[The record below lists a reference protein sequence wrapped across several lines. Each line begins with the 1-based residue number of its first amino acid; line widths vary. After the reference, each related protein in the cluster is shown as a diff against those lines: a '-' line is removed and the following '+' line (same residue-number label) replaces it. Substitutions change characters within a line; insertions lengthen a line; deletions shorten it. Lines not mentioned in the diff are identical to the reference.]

1 MATTGGCR
9 LDVDP
14 ITFLLQL
21 GLTSRTVASVGE
33 RAMDLRVLGPLRVL
47 GDGGR
52 PIRIASHA
60 QRRLLSRL
68 AVDAGS
74 IVRTAVL
81 EDDLG
86 LTPNAL
92 RTSISRLRLV
102 IGAEHLLTSPP
113 GYELVPARIDAA
125 EFEAHLARAREHP
138 RSKPDRRSSP
148 RSGSG
153 PGDAFVDD
161 AHEPWAEA
169 EAARLTELHSGALED
184 LVAAAPRRG

>member
-1 MATTGGCR
+1 
-9 LDVDP
+9 
-14 ITFLLQL
+14 
-21 GLTSRTVASVGE
+21 
-33 RAMDLRVLGPLRVL
+33 MDLRVLGPLRVL

-52 PIRIASHA
+52 PIRIASQA

-68 AVDAGS
+68 AVDSGS

-113 GYELVPARIDAA
+113 GYELVPARVDAA
-125 EFEAHLARAREHP
+125 EFEAHLARARASP
-138 RSKPDRRSSP
+138 AVDARSAIESAL
-148 RSGSG
+148 GLWC
-153 PGDAFVDD
+153 GDAFEDD
-161 AHEPWAEA
+161 AHH
-169 EAARLTELHSGALED
+169 RFLL
-184 LVAAAPRRG
+184 